1 MSSIPWQL
9 CCWEVLGTLNWAKT
23 PRPNDFEHQSYT
35 NVNWSPICFK
45 KWAAS
50 SLIGACIIVSS
61 SITGISCLSIGMP
74 REMRLGEL
82 FLMWWNPF
90 LFLSNRLL
98 VISKQHATKFW
109 ASRDHVMDYALQV
122 CVVTKCEATELW
134 KSNNIGMILYKIAIS
149 IAGNAEVGQ
158 PVHYWWH
165 DDQLSFISSVCVCV
179 EAPTDR

>member
-134 KSNNIGMILYKIAIS
+134 KSNIGMILYKIAIKHS
-149 IAGNAEVGQ
+149 WQCRGRPTSALLMA
-158 PVHYWWH
+158 WWPTIFY
-165 DDQLSFISSVCVCV
+165 LLGVCV